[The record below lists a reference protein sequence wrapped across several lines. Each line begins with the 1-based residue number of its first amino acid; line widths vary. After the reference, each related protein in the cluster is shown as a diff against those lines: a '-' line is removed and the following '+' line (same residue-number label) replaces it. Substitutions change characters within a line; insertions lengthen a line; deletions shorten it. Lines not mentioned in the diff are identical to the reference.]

1 MKKKKK
7 KKWQRKVC
15 FHFREWLFSWKI
27 NYKSV
32 QKCLWKSFKSAM
44 WIIEAQRISKTIPG
58 LLVGHYASTWLLPD
72 TPIRSGY
79 NISSLLASACYTTVR
94 SSIATVT
101 TVRCIVHVRT
111 AGAPQVLIV
120 FQLTFLLLFLA
131 DGMQLGNSIKRHSTY
146 SSPIDQQMVNTS
158 ANRDDILAQASGK
171 PWRPLLLMPRGVRI
185 LGGCVSSHL
194 IFRLNRDSVS
204 SQNR

>member
-15 FHFREWLFSWKI
+15 FHFHDWLLSWKI

-58 LLVGHYASTWLLPD
+58 LLGTLCQHLVAARYPHKIGVQYILP
-72 TPIRSGY
+72 TG
-79 NISSLLASACYTTVR
+79 LLAACYTTVR

-120 FQLTFLLLFLA
+120 FQLTFLLLFLV

-146 SSPIDQQMVNTS
+146 SSLSLSLSVRMSVCLS
-158 ANRDDILAQASGK
+158 MRDFWGVSDRSLLPMCK
-171 PWRPLLLMPRGVRI
+171 FPLTRNIRKV
-185 LGGCVSSHL
+185 V
-194 IFRLNRDSVS
+194 
-204 SQNR
+204 

>member
-15 FHFREWLFSWKI
+15 FHFHEWLFSWKI

-44 WIIEAQRISKTIPG
+44 WIIEAQRIAKTILG
-58 LLVGHYASTWLLPD
+58 LLVTLCQHLVAARYPHKIGVQYILP
-72 TPIRSGY
+72 TG
-79 NISSLLASACYTTVR
+79 LLAACYTTVR

-120 FQLTFLLLFLA
+120 FQLTFLLLFLV

-146 SSPIDQQMVNTS
+146 SSLSLSLRPSVCLSLSQCGTFGGWAID
-158 ANRDDILAQASGK
+158 RFCPCASF
-171 PWRPLLLMPRGVRI
+171 PWHGIYVK
-185 LGGCVSSHL
+185 
-194 IFRLNRDSVS
+194 
-204 SQNR
+204 